1 MPGVPKRG
9 LDFAGWNV
17 DIFENDTK
25 IDMLI
30 DSQGWLGF
38 CVYFYLCQRAYASD
52 GYFYRWSY
60 ANASTTARRM
70 GGGIGSKTVIETVKM
85 CLQVGLYDA
94 GLFARCGILTS
105 RGIQRRYCEAVKRR
119 TYRTVIRDYW
129 LLDDEE
135 SSGLV
140 FCTLESHS
148 PHKDAHPP
156 HKDAP
161 KSTVK
166 ESKVQYSKGEGEPA
180 ARPPLSHPQFR
191 PPGIDEVTEY
201 AAELG
206 GKVNPR
212 RFMDYYEANG
222 WMMGRTPMKDWKA
235 AMRRWNE
242 AEEKAGGKANRQPS
256 GQPCQQRQYSRQQLD
271 SLAFDWKTIAETD
284 GKS

>member
-25 IDMLI
+25 IDTLI
-30 DSQGWLGF
+30 DSQGWIGF
-38 CVYFYLCQRAYASD
+38 CIYFYLCQRAYASD
-52 GYFYRWSY
+52 GYFYKWSY

-70 GGGIGSKTVIETVKM
+70 GGGIGSQTVIETVKM

-119 TYRTVIRDYW
+119 TYRTVIQDYW

-140 FCTLESHS
+140 FCALEHHGNEEICSNDLHS
-148 PHKDAHPP
+148 PHKDAHSP

-166 ESKVQYSKGEGEPA
+166 ESKIQYSKGERGPA
-180 ARPPLSHPQFR
+180 AQPPLSHAQFR
-191 PPGIDEVTEY
+191 PPTIGEVESYVRETGLAMDAQCFY
-201 AAELG
+201 
-206 GKVNPR
+206 
-212 RFMDYYEANG
+212 DYYQASQ
-222 WMMGRTPMKDWKA
+222 WTT
-235 AMRRWNE
+235 
-242 AEEKAGGKANRQPS
+242 AGGRPITDWQAQARLWAARDRTRNAARQPKQVS
-256 GQPCQQRQYSRQQLD
+256 DTVDKDYGWEGNPFR
-271 SLAFDWKTIAETD
+271 
-284 GKS
+284 